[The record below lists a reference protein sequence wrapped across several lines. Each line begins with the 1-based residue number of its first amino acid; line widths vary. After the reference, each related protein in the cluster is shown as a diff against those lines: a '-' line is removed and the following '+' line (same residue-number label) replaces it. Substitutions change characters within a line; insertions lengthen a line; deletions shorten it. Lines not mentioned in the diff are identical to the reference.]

1 MFQCLAGMCHH
12 LIISCVIVTL
22 RGRTEVKI
30 HKVKINQLPIDF
42 EKAGKCAQLAETE
55 PFIQRNG
62 TFVVI
67 AHFKINLFYPG
78 FPRKG
83 KHALCQNVSRTA
95 APPCFFQT
103 DTEFRAVAHT
113 LGLAIEAGG
122 ADDLPVYLGKQL
134 DMIVRLRLHIEMILE
149 SKAPIGC
156 NCQNCLNV

>member
-1 MFQCLAGMCHH
+1 MFQCLAGMYHH
-12 LIISCVIVTL
+12 LIISRVIITL

-42 EKAGKCAQLAETE
+42 EKAWKCAQLAETE
-55 PFIQRNG
+55 LFIQRNG
-62 TFVVI
+62 TFVVT

-103 DTEFRAVAHT
+103 DTEFRAVAHAI
-113 LGLAIEAGG
+113 GLAVEA
-122 ADDLPVYLGKQL
+122 ACARTISKFVCFICHSFLPFNAPMLF
-134 DMIVRLRLHIEMILE
+134 ILIRSG
-149 SKAPIGC
+149 SKR
-156 NCQNCLNV
+156 